1 MKFPNKFLA
10 SMLAAIL
17 LIVGSAVFVQ
27 SVAIR
32 GISGLAVAQ
41 SSIRFNA
48 VKDGAAGDALSTG
61 VLVTG
66 LYSFNGATF
75 DRLRGT
81 IANGLDVDLTRLPG
95 TISLAD
101 NTGNPSNALPVGSF
115 VMGFDG
121 STWDRIR
128 GNSVDGL
135 DVNVV
140 NAAALQSP
148 TEQSGTL
155 FNSNTAGADDT
166 AVTVTIPA
174 AVGERVHI
182 YRLGF
187 RCFPETDA
195 DTSNASIRISPLGT
209 LLWVSQGGAMSSDE
223 TTVTWP
229 VPFTSDE
236 NQGLDI
242 TVPACGVGNSNR
254 INIQA
259 DRF

>member
-1 MKFPNKFLA
+1 MRFQIKFLA
-10 SMLAAIL
+10 SALAAIL
-17 LIVGSAVFVQ
+17 LIGGSAVFVQ

-101 NTGNPSNALPVGSF
+101 NTANPATALPVGSF

-140 NAAALQSP
+140 NAAAIQSP
-148 TEQSGTL
+148 AEQQGTL
-155 FNSNTAGADDT
+155 FNTFNAGADNT
-166 AVTVTIPA
+166 ALVVTIPA
-174 AVGERVHI
+174 AVNESVHI
-182 YRLGF
+182 YRLGI
-187 RCFPETDA
+187 RCFPESRVI
-195 DTSNASIRISPLGT
+195 SNATVDDGASLDVWVASRDAISTDELTAIFPIPLT
-209 LLWVSQGGAMSSDE
+209 CS
-223 TTVTWP
+223 
-229 VPFTSDE
+229 E
-236 NQGLDI
+236 NTDCII
-242 TVPACGVGNSNR
+242 TVPACGVGNFGR
-254 INIQA
+254 LIITA